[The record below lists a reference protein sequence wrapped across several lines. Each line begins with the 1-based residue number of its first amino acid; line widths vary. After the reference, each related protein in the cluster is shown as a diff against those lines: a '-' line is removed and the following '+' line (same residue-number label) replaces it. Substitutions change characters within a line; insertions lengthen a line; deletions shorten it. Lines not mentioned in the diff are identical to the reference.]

1 MHRERMSGVDRAWL
15 RMDSPRNP
23 MAIVGLFSFAEPLAF
38 DQLSRLFAQR
48 LLRFERFRQRV
59 EEDLAGHWWVDDPS
73 FRLSNHLKRV
83 RLPDAG
89 ETALRGYLD
98 RMVAQPLDFSRPLW
112 EMHFVER
119 PRTPPALAI
128 RIHHCIADG
137 VALVRVMLALAA
149 DGAAPPRRRRRARAV
164 ADDSSAWQPWLDAA
178 AGAARSSLWFG
189 GEVWAE
195 SRRTL
200 EAPGHA
206 LDLAQAGTRVVA
218 DAVQILAM
226 RSDTPTS
233 LKGELCGTKAFA
245 WNDPLPLDEM
255 KPVCRALGAT
265 LNDVVLACVTGALRR
280 YLLQRG
286 DALAHD
292 AEFRAMVPV
301 NLRAPDAEPSLGNC
315 FGLAPLVLPIG
326 IESPI
331 ERVHEIR
338 ARMRELRGGFQPALA
353 FLLLAVLGP
362 LPAGLQTVVL
372 EYLAGK
378 ASAVMT
384 NLPGPKAPVQL
395 AGARVARMLFWVPQ
409 SGDIGVGIAI
419 LSYAG
424 AVQFSIRADIA
435 LCPDPQ
441 AIVDGFAPEFERLVL
456 TLAMLPNGVLAGEPP
471 APGEVECMLGLQWA

>member
-1 MHRERMSGVDRAWL
+1 
-15 RMDSPRNP
+15 
-23 MAIVGLFSFAEPLAF
+23 
-38 DQLSRLFAQR
+38 
-48 LLRFERFRQRV
+48 
-59 EEDLAGHWWVDDPS
+59 
-73 FRLSNHLKRV
+73 
-83 RLPDAG
+83 
-89 ETALRGYLD
+89 
-98 RMVAQPLDFSRPLW
+98 
-112 EMHFVER
+112 MHFIER
-119 PRTPPALAI
+119 PGALPALAF

-137 VALVRVMLALAA
+137 VALVRVMLTLSA
-149 DGAAPPRRRRRARAV
+149 DASPPRRRRAKGAA
-164 ADDSSAWQPWLDAA
+164 ADESAWQGYLDAA
-178 AGAARSSLWFG
+178 AQAARSSLWFG
-189 GEVWAE
+189 SEVWAE
-195 SRRTL
+195 TMRTL
-200 EAPGHA
+200 DEPGHA

-218 DAVQILAM
+218 DAVAILAM
-226 RSDTPTS
+226 TSDTQTS
-233 LKGELCGTKAFA
+233 LKGEPRGVKAFA
-245 WNDPLPLDEM
+245 WNDPLPLDEL
-255 KPVCRALGAT
+255 KPVCRALGASV
-265 LNDVVLACVTGALRR
+265 NDVVLSCVTGALRR

-286 DALAHD
+286 DALAPD

-301 NLRAPDAEPSLGNC
+301 NLRSAEDEPSLGNR

-331 ERVHEIR
+331 ERVYEIR

-384 NLPGPKAPVQL
+384 NLPGPPTPVRL
-395 AGARVARMLFWVPQ
+395 AGARIARMLFWVPQ

-424 AVQFSIRADIA
+424 AVQFSIRVDTA

-456 TLAMLPNGVLAGEPP
+456 TLAMLPNGLLAGEPP
-471 APGEVECMLGLQWA
+471 AQDEIESMLGLEWA